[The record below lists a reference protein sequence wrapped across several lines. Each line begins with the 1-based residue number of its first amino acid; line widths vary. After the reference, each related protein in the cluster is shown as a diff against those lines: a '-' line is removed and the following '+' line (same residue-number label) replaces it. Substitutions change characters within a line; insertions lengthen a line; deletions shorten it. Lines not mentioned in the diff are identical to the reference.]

1 MARQFTAIILL
12 FTPAL
17 VLNAL
22 RFLVTPLGEMM
33 AVSVELDVILHIIS
47 LAFGIFLFRKTR
59 IVRDHEWQ
67 RSKAVKAVGNQFKAE
82 ERGVWEKDVVMDTKL
97 SIEGQANLKGQVSGL
112 TGNMSPVG
120 ETEIESE
127 VEVEMLIDAEH
138 VRRAQARVSGDE
150 QFEEGAIHATIGAV
164 RKTSPMDSFLDM
176 IASLRG
182 RDRKA
187 ERDAKRNAS
196 LSARS
201 SESPVIA
208 QRPIAPIQPIDSD
221 ERKPSPMEMVSL
233 TDTGIETV
241 TINEETNEISSPV
254 VQEMSIEQM
263 AYGAPNTKK
272 ATGSSPSGFSPL
284 PTCKSCGANNPVG
297 ERFCSNCG
305 IDL

>member
-1 MARQFTAIILL
+1 MARQFTALILL

-33 AVSVELDVILHIIS
+33 AISVGLDVVLHIIA

-67 RSKAVKAVGNQFKAE
+67 RSKAVKAVGKQFKAE
-82 ERGVWEKDVVMDTKL
+82 ERGVWEKDVVMETQL
-97 SIEGQANLKGQVSGL
+97 SVEGQANLKGQVSSL
-112 TGNMSPVG
+112 TGNVNPVG
-120 ETEIESE
+120 DREIESE

-150 QFEEGAIHATIGAV
+150 QFDEGTVHATIGAV

-176 IASLRG
+176 IASFRG

-187 ERDAKRNAS
+187 EREAKKSAA

-201 SESPVIA
+201 SQSPVIA
-208 QRPIAPIQPIDSD
+208 QRPIAPIQPIESE
-221 ERKPSPMEMVSL
+221 ERKPTPMEMVSV
-233 TDTGIETV
+233 TDTGMETV

-263 AYGAPNTKK
+263 AYGSPTTRESTSAPQ
-272 ATGSSPSGFSPL
+272 SGFSPQ
-284 PTCKSCGANNPVG
+284 PSCKSCGANNPVG

>member
-1 MARQFTAIILL
+1 MARQFTALILL

-33 AVSVELDVILHIIS
+33 AVSVGLDVILHIIS

-59 IVRDHEWQ
+59 VVRDHEWQ

-82 ERGVWEKDVVMDTKL
+82 ERGVWEKDVVMETQL
-97 SIEGQANLKGQVSGL
+97 SVEGQANLKGQVSGL
-112 TGNMSPVG
+112 TGNMTSVG
-120 ETEIESE
+120 DREIESE

-150 QFEEGAIHATIGAV
+150 QFEDGAVHSTIGAV
-164 RKTSPMDSFLDM
+164 TKTSPMDTFLDF

-187 ERDAKRNAS
+187 ERDAKKSAS

-201 SESPVIA
+201 NESPVIA
-208 QRPIAPIQPIDSD
+208 QRPIAPIQPIESE
-221 ERKPSPMEMVSL
+221 ERKPSPMEMVSV

-241 TINEETNEISSPV
+241 TINEETNEISRPV

-263 AYGAPNTKK
+263 AYGAPPTRKS
-272 ATGSSPSGFSPL
+272 TGGSQAGLSPL
-284 PTCKSCGANNPVG
+284 PACKSCGANNPVG

>member
-1 MARQFTAIILL
+1 MARQFTALILL

-33 AVSVELDVILHIIS
+33 AVSVGLDVTLHIVA
-47 LAFGIFLFRKTR
+47 LAIGILLFRKTR
-59 IVRDHEWQ
+59 VVRDHEWQ

-82 ERGVWEKDVVMDTKL
+82 ERGVWEKDVFMDTQL
-97 SIEGQANLKGQVSGL
+97 SVEGQANLKGQVSGL
-112 TGNMSPVG
+112 TGNISSVG
-120 ETEIESE
+120 DKEIESE

-150 QFEEGAIHATIGAV
+150 QFEDGTVHATIGAV
-164 RKTSPMDSFLDM
+164 RKNSPMDSFLDM
-176 IASLRG
+176 IASFRG

-201 SESPVIA
+201 NQSPVIA
-208 QRPIAPIQPIDSD
+208 QRPIAPIQPIDSE
-221 ERKPSPMEMVSL
+221 ERRPSPMEMVSV
-233 TDTGIETV
+233 TDSGIETV
-241 TINEETNEISSPV
+241 IINEETNEISTPV
-254 VQEMSIEQM
+254 SQELSIEQM
-263 AYGAPNTKK
+263 AYGAPSAKK
-272 ATGSSPSGFSPL
+272 FTGVSQSGFSPL
-284 PTCKSCGANNPVG
+284 PSCKSCGASNPVG

-305 IDL
+305 IEL